1 MTETKSIWVSRE
13 RQRRRQNWSDES
25 GCDGKERVGDG
36 DGDDGDDEES
46 FCVSVVVETR
56 QKVNYFFLFF
66 QFWFNY

>member
-36 DGDDGDDEES
+36 DGDEMREL
-46 FCVSVVVETR
+46 R
-56 QKVNYFFLFF
+56 QWRKLRLLEKLGLGFIVN
-66 QFWFNY
+66 NEI